1 MGREALRKD
10 IVAITADDVVA
21 MYREKRSLE
30 EYLGLIKGTP
40 TTYYINSEVLDFI
53 NTDFKAS
60 KHDIKVADV
69 KKAVDR
75 AVQEGKE

>member
-21 MYREKRSLE
+21 MFREKRALE
-30 EYLGLIKGTP
+30 EYIGLIKGSP
-40 TTYYINSEVLDFI
+40 SNYINSQVLDFI

-60 KHDIKVADV
+60 KHGIKVPDV

-75 AVQEGKE
+75 AVQEGQK